1 MLLPSDV
8 ARLVLGYLQQEK
20 LMSTC
25 QSFVSESPNLK
36 EYAEHHTEDGTIP
49 GCLLSLFGKNLTT
62 ILNEYITMKAKE
74 NQAEVPFMMSS
85 LWKKLDLTLSQIR
98 SMQESAA
105 FNSHQ
110 RARTRKGINDRLRQR
125 MLTSPLAV
133 SGSLN
138 PHPAIQQTSTPIMAT
153 QYVLRPLHTPGALQL
168 NASSSYLAET
178 SAQSSNSTSIS
189 LVEAAHKK
197 PPPAATASPV
207 RRKQDIQRRR
217 RAAQLNST
225 TAASDGDVGENGDGL
240 QAIIDNDFPQMVI
253 ENARE
258 KILSNKSLQEKLAEN
273 INKFL
278 GGESAAQSSKH
289 TEGTIAE
296 QDASIDEILGLQG
309 GEMHMSE
316 EAIHDILTQTELD
329 PDFQE
334 LYDLFA
340 CVTSKAPKVSP
351 RDSSAS
357 NNDPKNVSEKGKK
370 QDVVERLL
378 DVDSGPSESTK
389 KIDVCSKGND
399 GDNLAGQRNGK
410 FSMDQ
415 TSPLPST
422 SQQACANEKSNS
434 GDQSSGDSHCNVAV
448 IITDGETS
456 SDLSGGD
463 VVLDTQ
469 DIEMKNTSP
478 PKDEAAYGFHMA
490 EDISL
495 PSTVVADKSI
505 IRTVNEEP
513 EGIASTEVTI
523 TGTPPHVM
531 QQETSKNDPIIPSE
545 TPQMDDRATKSSTP
559 SPSNKPCNS
568 ATNPQLV
575 VAESISPAAK
585 PQPVQNTDFPPCPGQ
600 SSAAPETSA
609 PCSSVPST
617 SQTVLDDSSIITL
630 NFTECLPED
639 PEIHDAV
646 KSINE
651 ENYATIILSP
661 LVKSPDLTRVIPS
674 QENAIID
681 LTDSPV
687 VGEPAQLV
695 TPSND
700 ATVSVNALSGDCAI
714 YSISGA
720 SNSTGENNVI
730 QLMPATSASFAQTG
744 NIYFNSCGPTM
755 PPNVLMVSKSSA
767 ASQKQPSLFQTPPRP
782 GNIYS
787 IGQTMSPKLP
797 QGSTIILASPV
808 PNVLQGV
815 VGMFPVSLV
824 GQNSSTFT
832 APSHQ
837 ILHVPVS
844 KPIVP
849 KLPLPPRAK
858 KPEPPR
864 PSANAG
870 KSLSNSAA
878 DSSGLSSSF
887 VQRLGN
893 DTTHPDSTNAAADK
907 EGEAHRRV
915 LFFDGKTTAKAKLGS
930 SSSTSS
936 KSQKAD
942 RNDSVQNTGNVSTSR
957 SKESKIA
964 ECTAPSVVGNPR
976 ASSTPATTKDQG
988 TEKRPVAPSGGTLGN
1003 KENVLQVETGA
1014 TQVDKRSNTQESEK
1028 NVKRPQET
1036 GRKQTSLPNLLRKT
1050 PQKVPPERVCPTSP
1064 LVKQA
1069 SQLLQGMQFQS
1080 PKKSSQE
1087 DLPFPPTPGSG
1098 LEDRPLENHVDQTRT
1113 PSSKRY
1119 NEEGGTPKPMFPP
1132 ATPDLPTCSPASEA
1146 GSENSVN
1153 MAAHTLM
1160 ILSRAS
1166 LAKSGAST
1174 PLKDNSQQ
1182 VKSSK
1187 STSKKRKRDETEGYE
1202 RQSHK
1207 RDHLSLS
1214 DLQKKKKARKHRKK
1228 SSDSFPAGMD
1238 VDKFLMSLHYDE

>member
-20 LMSTC
+20 LLSTC
-25 QSFVSESPNLK
+25 QSFVVESPNLK

-110 RARTRKGINDRLRQR
+110 RSRTRKGINDRLRQR
-125 MLTSPLAV
+125 MLTSPVAV

-138 PHPAIQQTSTPIMAT
+138 PHPAIQQTSTPILAT
-153 QYVLRPLHTPGALQL
+153 QYVLRPLHTPGALQPI
-168 NASSSYLAET
+168 ASSSFVAET
-178 SAQSSNSTSIS
+178 SAQSNNSTSIS

-197 PPPAATASPV
+197 PPPTATASPV
-207 RRKQDIQRRR
+207 RRKQDTQRRR
-217 RAAQLNST
+217 RAA
-225 TAASDGDVGENGDGL
+225 TAASDGDLGENGDNL

-278 GGESAAQSSKH
+278 GGESAAQSSKQ
-289 TEGTIAE
+289 TDGTIAE

-309 GEMHMSE
+309 GEIHMSE

-340 CVTSKAPKVSP
+340 CVTSKAPKVSS
-351 RDSSAS
+351 RDASAS
-357 NNDPKNVSEKGKK
+357 NNDPKAVSDKGKK

-378 DVDSGPSESTK
+378 DVDGGPTQSPK
-389 KIDVCSKGND
+389 KIDACSKGKD
-399 GDNLAGQRNGK
+399 SDNLAGQHNEK

-422 SQQACANEKSNS
+422 SQQGCANEKSNS
-434 GDQSSGDSHCNVAV
+434 VDHSSGDSHCNSAV
-448 IITDGETS
+448 MVTDGETS
-456 SDLSGGD
+456 TDLSGGD
-463 VVLDTQ
+463 AVLDAQ
-469 DIEMKNTSP
+469 NIEVQNTSP
-478 PKDEAAYGFHMA
+478 SKEEAACGSHMA
-490 EDISL
+490 EDNSL
-495 PSTVVADKSI
+495 PSIAVADKSI
-505 IRTVNEEP
+505 IRN
-513 EGIASTEVTI
+513 GNEVTI
-523 TGTPPHVM
+523 SGTPSHVT
-531 QQETSKNDPIIPSE
+531 QLETSKNDPIIPSKS
-545 TPQMDDRATKSSTP
+545 PQMEKDDRATKNSKQ
-559 SPSNKPCNS
+559 SPLNNSCNV
-568 ATNPQLV
+568 ATNLQLNV
-575 VAESISPAAK
+575 SESISSAVK
-585 PQPVQNTDFPPCPGQ
+585 EQPVQNTDFSASPGQ
-600 SSAAPETSA
+600 SSTAPETSA
-609 PCSSVPST
+609 PCSSLPST
-617 SQTVLDDSSIITL
+617 SQTVLDDSSNITL
-630 NFTECLPED
+630 NFSTECLPED

-651 ENYATIILSP
+651 ENYAAIILSP
-661 LVKSPDLTRVIPS
+661 LVKSQDLMRVVPS

-681 LTDSPV
+681 LTDSPLA
-687 VGEPAQLV
+687 GDQTQLV
-695 TPSND
+695 TQSND
-700 ATVSVNALSGDCAI
+700 ASVNTLSGDCTI
-714 YSISGA
+714 YSISGT
-720 SNSTGENNVI
+720 SNGTGENNVI
-730 QLMPATSASFAQTG
+730 QLMPATSSSFAPTG

-755 PPNVLMVSKSSA
+755 PPNVVMVSKSSA
-767 ASQKQPSLFQTPPRP
+767 SNQKQPSLFQTPPRP
-782 GNIYS
+782 GSIYS

-808 PNVLQGV
+808 PPVLQGV

-849 KLPLPPRAK
+849 KLPLPPRSK

-864 PSANAG
+864 TTANAG
-870 KSLSNSAA
+870 KSLSNSAV
-878 DSSGLSSSF
+878 DSGSLSNSF

-893 DTTHPDSTNAAADK
+893 DTTHPDGTNAADK

-915 LFFDGKTTAKAKLGS
+915 LFFDGKTSAKAKLGS

-942 RNDSVQNTGNVSTSR
+942 RSDSVQSTGNVSTSS
-957 SKESKIA
+957 SKESKNA
-964 ECTAPSVVGNPR
+964 ESTVPSVVGKPR
-976 ASSTPATTKDQG
+976 ASTTTSTTKDQG
-988 TEKRPVAPSGGTLGN
+988 TEKRPVAPSGSMLGN
-1003 KENVLQVETGA
+1003 KENVLQIETGA
-1014 TQVDKRSNTQESEK
+1014 VQVDKRSNTQESEK
-1028 NVKRPQET
+1028 NVRQPQET
-1036 GRKQTSLPNLLRKT
+1036 SRKQTSLPNILRRT
-1050 PQKVPPERVCPTSP
+1050 PQKVPQEKRVCPTSP

-1087 DLPFPPTPGSG
+1087 DLSFPPTPGSG
-1098 LEDRPLENHVDQTRT
+1098 LEDRPLDNHVDQTRT
-1113 PSSKRY
+1113 PTSKRY

-1166 LAKSGAST
+1166 LAKSGSNT

-1187 STSKKRKRDETEGYE
+1187 STSKKRKRDEPEGQE

-1228 SSDSFPAGMD
+1228 STDSFPAGMD
-1238 VDKFLMSLHYDE
+1238 VDKFLMSLRYDE

>member
-25 QSFVSESPNLK
+25 QAFVAESPNLK
-36 EYAEHHTEDGTIP
+36 EYAEHHTEDGSIP

-74 NQAEVPFMMSS
+74 NKAEVPFMVSS

-110 RARTRKGINDRLRQR
+110 RARTRKGINDRLQQR

-138 PHPAIQQTSTPIMAT
+138 PHPGIQQTSTPILAT
-153 QYVLRPLHTPGALQL
+153 QYVLRPLHTPGALQPI
-168 NASSSYLAET
+168 ASSSFITET
-178 SAQSSNSTSIS
+178 TAQSNNSTSIS
-189 LVEAAHKK
+189 LVEAAQRK

-217 RAAQLNST
+217 RAAQLSS
-225 TAASDGDVGENGDGL
+225 AAVASDGDVGDNADSL

-278 GGESAAQSSKH
+278 GGESAAQSSKQ
-289 TEGTIAE
+289 TDGTIAE

-309 GEMHMSE
+309 GEIHMSE

-340 CVTSKAPKVSP
+340 CA
-351 RDSSAS
+351 
-357 NNDPKNVSEKGKK
+357 
-370 QDVVERLL
+370 
-378 DVDSGPSESTK
+378 GPTESK
-389 KIDVCSKGND
+389 KIDACSKEKES
-399 GDNLAGQRNGK
+399 DNLTSQHNGK
-410 FSMDQ
+410 SSTDQ

-422 SQQACANEKSNS
+422 SQQACANEASNS
-434 GDQSSGDSHCNVAV
+434 KNHSSVVGTCSAV
-448 IITDGETS
+448 LMATDGDMS
-456 SDLSGGD
+456 SDLSVAE

-469 DIEMKNTSP
+469 DVEMKNTSP
-478 PKDEAAYGFHMA
+478 SKEEAACGFNVT

-495 PSTVVADKSI
+495 PVADKSI
-505 IRTVNEEP
+505 IRTSIEEP
-513 EGIASTEVTI
+513 KKVLSTEVTI
-523 TGTPPHVM
+523 TDSPSHIM
-531 QQETSKNDPIIPSE
+531 QQETSNKNDPTIPPE
-545 TPQMDDRATKSSTP
+545 TAQMEKADQAVKRSKE
-559 SPSNKPCNS
+559 SPSKKPCIAAIIQQVN
-568 ATNPQLV
+568 A
-575 VAESISPAAK
+575 ADSISPAAK
-585 PQPVQNTDFPPCPGQ
+585 EQPVQNTELPGQ
-600 SSAAPETSA
+600 SGTAPETSTL
-609 PCSSVPST
+609 CSSLPST
-617 SQTVLDDSSIITL
+617 SHTILDDSSIITIDIS
-630 NFTECLPED
+630 TDSLPED

-646 KSINE
+646 KSINGD
-651 ENYATIILSP
+651 NYAIILSP
-661 LVKSPDLTRVIPS
+661 LVKNQDLVRVVPA
-674 QENAIID
+674 QENTIID
-681 LTDSPV
+681 LSDSSI
-687 VGEPAQLV
+687 VGEQTQLV
-695 TPSND
+695 TQSND
-700 ATVSVNALSGDCAI
+700 GSVSVNTISGDCTI
-714 YSISGA
+714 YSISGT
-720 SNSTGENNVI
+720 SNSSGESNVI
-730 QLMPATSASFAQTG
+730 QLMPATGSSFASTS
-744 NIYFNSCGPTM
+744 NIFINSCGPAL
-755 PPNVLMVSKSSA
+755 PPNVVMLSNSSA
-767 ASQKQPSLFQTPPRP
+767 SNQKQPSLFQTPPRP
-782 GNIYS
+782 GSVYS
-787 IGQTMSPKLP
+787 VGQTMSPKLP

-808 PNVLQGV
+808 PPVLQGV
-815 VGMFPVSLV
+815 MGMFPVSLV
-824 GQNSSTFT
+824 GQNSSTFA

-849 KLPLPPRAK
+849 KLPLPPRSK
-858 KPEPPR
+858 KPEPLR

-870 KSLSNSAA
+870 KSLSKSAA
-878 DSSGLSSSF
+878 DSSSLSSSF

-893 DTTHPDSTNAAADK
+893 GTIHPDSNNPADK
-907 EGEAHRRV
+907 EAEAHRRV
-915 LFFDGKTTAKAKLGS
+915 LFSDRKTSAKFGS

-942 RNDSVQNTGNVSTSR
+942 RNDSTQKSGGVSTSGSNV
-957 SKESKIA
+957 SKEIKEVES
-964 ECTAPSVVGNPR
+964 TTPSIVGKSR
-976 ASSTPATTKDQG
+976 VSTTTLVTTKDQG
-988 TEKRPVAPSGGTLGN
+988 MEKRPVALSGGTLGN
-1003 KENVLQVETGA
+1003 KENVLHGGTETA
-1014 TQVDKRSNTQESEK
+1014 QLDKRSNTQESEK

-1036 GRKQTSLPNLLRKT
+1036 SRKPTSLPNILRRT
-1050 PQKVPPERVCPTSP
+1050 PQKVLPERVCPTSP

-1087 DLPFPPTPGSG
+1087 DLSFSPTTGSG
-1098 LEDRPLENHVDQTRT
+1098 LEDGPLDNHVTQTRT
-1113 PSSKRY
+1113 PPTSKRS
-1119 NEEGGTPKPMFPP
+1119 NEDGGTPKPMFPP

-1166 LAKSGAST
+1166 LAKSDPNT
-1174 PLKDNSQQ
+1174 PLKDNTQQ

-1187 STSKKRKRDETEGYE
+1187 SSSKKRKLEETEVFE
-1202 RQSHK
+1202 RQSNK
-1207 RDHLSLS
+1207 KTHLSPS
-1214 DLQKKKKARKHRKK
+1214 DIHKKKKAKKHRKK
-1228 SSDSFPAGMD
+1228 STDNFPAGMD